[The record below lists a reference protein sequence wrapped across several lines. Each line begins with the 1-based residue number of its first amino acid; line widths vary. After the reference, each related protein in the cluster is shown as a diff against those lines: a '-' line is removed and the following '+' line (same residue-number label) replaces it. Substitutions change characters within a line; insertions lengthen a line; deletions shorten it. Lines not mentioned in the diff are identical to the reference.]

1 MDFFTPPNQ
10 WMNWWIGWKQ
20 QTTQRRWL
28 RRWWCRICSHQSMI
42 SPRKNNPKTS
52 QGGLT
57 SPKLSDLGLD
67 FPNRGRKTRKRRQVR
82 ISCINVTDRLSSVVF
97 ISHPNQLHKC
107 HTSRFVESQV
117 WQKCFTES
125 VAEMSLWQECHTS
138 RFVGCQVAKMSLL
151 QKCHTWV
158 RIGPITPESHLRPP
172 QWKSGIKPLQ
182 WKSSPLRGNLGLT
195 PPVEICKVI
204 RS

>member
-1 MDFFTPPNQ
+1 MT
-10 WMNWWIGWKQ
+10 
-20 QTTQRRWL
+20 WL
-28 RRWWCRICSHQSMI
+28 QKSNTS
-42 SPRKNNPKTS
+42 RKAS

-57 SPKLSDLGLD
+57 PPKLYDSGLD

-82 ISCINVTDRLSSVVF
+82 ISCKNVTNGLSSVVF
-97 ISHPNQLHKC
+97 MSHPNQLPIC

-117 WQKCFTES
+117 LQKCFRES

-158 RIGPITPESHLRPP
+158 RIGPIAPESPLRPP
-172 QWKSGIKPLQ
+172 AWENDPSVGNSPVGISLAPVGIKSGWPHGGKWLE
-182 WKSSPLRGNLGLT
+182 WFVEVKT
-195 PPVEICKVI
+195 P
-204 RS
+204 